1 MKMLNNTH
9 ILIIDDVVDNIKVAM
24 NILKEE
30 HKDLSFATNGMEAL
44 ELLEAKPTTFD
55 LILLD
60 IMMPG
65 IDGFKV
71 CQNIKQNLRIQ
82 DIPIIFLT
90 AKVDV
95 DSIDKGFSLGAVDY
109 ISKPFQA
116 TELLARV
123 RTHIQ
128 LYQSKKMLEIHNIS
142 LEAKIHYQHK
152 RLLSELEDNQ
162 KEMIWMLTELMEATS
177 DETGKHIR
185 RVAEIC
191 SLLAHIHPSLTAE
204 DADTLF
210 HASPMHDIGKMTI
223 PQKILHKP
231 GRYTEEEFEVMKNHT
246 SNAYK
251 LLCGSKR
258 RLIKAAAVIAHEHH
272 EKWNGE
278 GYPRQLKGNDIHIYG
293 RIVALA
299 DVFDALSHKRCYKE
313 AWAMDDV
320 IDYIKK
326 QRGAQFDPE
335 LVDIILENINEF
347 KDIAKIA

>member
-30 HKDLSFATNGMEAL
+30 HKDFSFATNGMEAL

-109 ISKPFQA
+109 ISKPFQT

-128 LYQSKKMLEIHNIS
+128 LYQSKKMLEINNIS

-162 KEMIWMLTELMEATS
+162 KEMIWMLTELMESTS

-191 SLLAHIHPSLTAE
+191 SLLAHFHPSLTVE

-231 GRYTEEEFEVMKNHT
+231 GRYTEEEFDVMKNHT
-246 SNAYK
+246 SNAYE

-258 RLIKAAAVIAHEHH
+258 KLIKAAAVIAHEHH

-278 GYPRQLKGNDIHIYG
+278 WYPRQLKGNNIHIYG

-299 DVFDALSHKRCYKE
+299 DVFDALSHKRCYKD
-313 AWAMDDV
+313 AWAMEDV

-326 QRGAQFDPE
+326 QRGIQFDPQ

-347 KDIAKIA
+347 QKIIKIA